1 LNQKEK
7 TGSQCTEQTQ
17 KDTQQQSQVE
27 TKSSK
32 EEKDNLEERLQ
43 TIEKSLALCLKSQSQ
58 LTQDVSFVAE
68 AVRQIFAVLLGDNYD
83 TIVENYYKE
92 LKEEE
97 KQEEETEEK
106 EDKKKK
112 KYKYQ

>member
-1 LNQKEK
+1 
-7 TGSQCTEQTQ
+7 
-17 KDTQQQSQVE
+17 
-27 TKSSK
+27 
-32 EEKDNLEERLQ
+32 LQ

-97 KQEEETEEK
+97 EKQEEETEEK

>member
-1 LNQKEK
+1 MKNSDSEK
-7 TGSQCTEQTQ
+7 I
-17 KDTQQQSQVE
+17 K
-27 TKSSK
+27 K
-32 EEKDNLEERLQ
+32 LEERLEI
-43 TIEKSLALCLKSQSQ
+43 IEKSLAICLKSQSQ

-92 LKEEE
+92 INSEEE
-97 KQEEETEEK
+97 KDEEEVEEK
-106 EDKKKK
+106 TDKKKK